1 MVGPS
6 GKEPS
11 SNLIDIFLHFIF
23 TRIETSLNKKKT
35 NSIVQT
41 CNISGFFEGICV
53 LAIFVLFNTK
63 ESVLY
68 EKNAVIV
75 CWIWIRL
82 SQSVQ
87 YQNASDHTKK
97 HFVEDQHLLV
107 GKCRLSSYIWKFLN
121 AVAVAYP
128 KNNAWHVFG
137 IQMPWEKKE
146 EEPGEINP
154 PISEHEDFL
163 FC

>member
-1 MVGPS
+1 MVGAS
-6 GKEPS
+6 GKEPG

-75 CWIWIRL
+75 C
-82 SQSVQ
+82 
-87 YQNASDHTKK
+87 
-97 HFVEDQHLLV
+97 
-107 GKCRLSSYIWKFLN
+107 
-121 AVAVAYP
+121 
-128 KNNAWHVFG
+128 
-137 IQMPWEKKE
+137 
-146 EEPGEINP
+146 
-154 PISEHEDFL
+154 
-163 FC
+163 